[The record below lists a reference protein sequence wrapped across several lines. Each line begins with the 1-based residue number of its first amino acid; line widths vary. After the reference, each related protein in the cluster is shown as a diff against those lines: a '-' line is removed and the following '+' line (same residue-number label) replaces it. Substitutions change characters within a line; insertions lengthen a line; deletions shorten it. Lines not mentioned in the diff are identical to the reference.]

1 MNTSVTAQFYVV
13 AGLPFSHFCL
23 WPHVGFLCINGVEQF
38 SFPLALQQ
46 TIYDNEDGEQISL
59 PAPSLYG
66 FQGKGSAG
74 GALGDPPACS
84 LPGLPRRAAGRGKW
98 SPWCLRSRR
107 EVNPEMGRG
116 KELPLRP
123 PVPPLPS
130 RPPARRPR
138 LRCGAARR
146 HAGLSAPPGCVPPVA
161 AVTTPPAPPH
171 DAN

>member
-1 MNTSVTAQFYVV
+1 MLLLVCP
-13 AGLPFSHFCL
+13 LPIFVSGYTLAFF
-23 WPHVGFLCINGVEQF
+23 VSMEQF

-74 GALGDPPACS
+74 GALGDPPDCS
-84 LPGLPRRAAGRGKW
+84 PSGLPRRAAGRGKW

-107 EVNPEMGRG
+107 EVSPEMGRG

-123 PVPPLPS
+123 PAAGAPLSAS
-130 RPPARRPR
+130 RPPAE
-138 LRCGAARR
+138 
-146 HAGLSAPPGCVPPVA
+146 A
-161 AVTTPPAPPH
+161 AVRGCAETRGVERSAEMRPACRSCHHPARSPT
-171 DAN
+171 